1 MLLKE
6 TKLRDV
12 VTAPNGQ
19 RYVRC
24 GYDRRS
30 KTYML
35 IKESEYQG
43 PTQYAAHQLAFLPGN
58 TEVSVDMTREEQL
71 QEIRTLKE
79 ENRLLRRLAHL
90 RNLERRLK
98 AHPGL
103 TLHTNEDK

>member
-6 TKLRDV
+6 TKLRDLV
-12 VTAPNGQ
+12 IPPNGQ

-24 GYDRRS
+24 GYDHRS

-35 IKESEYQG
+35 VKESEYQG

-58 TEVSVDMTREEQL
+58 TEVSVERQID
-71 QEIRTLKE
+71 EIRKLKE
-79 ENRLLRRLAHL
+79 ENRLLKRLANL
-90 RNLERRLK
+90 RDLEKRLK

-103 TLHTNEDK
+103 TLHTNEDN